1 MLAGFFLRMKSAKL
15 PVSIKEYLT
24 LIEAMGKNVI
34 EPSIDQFYYLARATL
49 VKDEANYDKFD
60 RVFGEFFKGIESLVG
75 TEVDIPLEWLMKQAE
90 LNLSAEEKAL
100 IDSLGGWEKLMET
113 LKQRL
118 EEQKGRHQGGSK
130 WIGTAGT
137 SPFGAYG
144 YNPEG
149 VRIGQDKS
157 RNRTAVKVWDQR
169 EYRNY
174 DSDVELGVRN
184 IKVALRRLRRFARE
198 GAPEELDLPTT
209 IDSTARNAGYL
220 DLHLRPERHNAV
232 KVLMFLDVGGSMD
245 DHIKLAREMFSAA
258 KTEFKHL
265 EYFYFHNCLY
275 DFVWKD
281 NTRRHAER
289 TRTADLL
296 HKYGHDYKVIFVGD
310 ATMSPYEILQPGGSI
325 EYHNEE
331 AGAVWVRRV
340 LDVYPKAV
348 WLNPEPE
355 QLWPYRQS
363 IAILRE
369 LMADRMYPMT
379 IDGLERAM
387 RYLSK

>member
-24 LIEAMGKNVI
+24 LIEAMSKNVI
-34 EPSIDQFYYLARATL
+34 EPSIDQFYYLARTAL
-49 VKDEANYDKFD
+49 VKDESHYDKFD
-60 RVFGEFFKGIESLVG
+60 RVFAEFFKGVESLIG
-75 TEVDIPLEWLMKQAE
+75 AEVDIPLEWLMKQAE
-90 LNLSAEEKAL
+90 LNLSPEEKAL
-100 IDSLGGWEKLMET
+100 IDALGGWEKLMET

-149 VRIGQDKS
+149 IRIGQDKS

-198 GAPEELDLPTT
+198 GAPDELDLPTT

-220 DLHLRPERHNAV
+220 DLQMRPERHNAV

-245 DHIKLAREMFSAA
+245 DHIKLAQETFSAA
-258 KTEFKHL
+258 KSEFKHL

-275 DFVWKD
+275 DFVWKE
-281 NTRRHAER
+281 NHRRHAER
-289 TRTADLL
+289 TRTADIM

-331 AGAVWVRRV
+331 AGAVWIRRM
-340 LDVYPKAV
+340 LDVYPKAI

-355 QLWPYRQS
+355 QLWTYRQS
-363 IAILRE
+363 ISILLE
-369 LMADRMYPMT
+369 LMGERMYPMT